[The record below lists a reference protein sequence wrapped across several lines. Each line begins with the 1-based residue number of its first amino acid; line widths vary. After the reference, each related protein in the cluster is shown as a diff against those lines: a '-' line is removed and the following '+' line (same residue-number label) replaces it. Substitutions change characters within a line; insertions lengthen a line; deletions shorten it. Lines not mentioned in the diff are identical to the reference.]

1 MEAKMPDTAQ
11 ERLERLLYIFPI
23 ASQPG
28 GASLDEL
35 SAALGVSVAQV
46 MNDLQEATARA
57 FHLPAGAGDALQIT
71 VEENRVQIFAGA
83 HFRRPVR
90 LSRNEAL
97 ALGIGLRML
106 AAEVESPERERRL
119 ELASRLEHA
128 LSAPTIAVR
137 DARSGYTELFSPLR
151 SRAEPEPLLDID
163 TPEVEW
169 PPAEPLAP
177 RDAGTLVVHIEA
189 DAGPL
194 DVQLGQDQFRGVV
207 ADSIRDRMRMQV
219 RYLKAG
225 DSEPRERTLEP
236 LRLVYANGRWYVL
249 ARDPESAS
257 VRVFR
262 LDRMLDARMLGER
275 FERPEY
281 DLSRFLDDA
290 GRVYSAERATTAS
303 VRYSP
308 RIARW
313 IRERANAITNEDGSV
328 TLEHKVADPDW
339 LVRHVLQYGS
349 DAQVV
354 EPAELRDHVARAAR
368 SLASA

>member
-1 MEAKMPDTAQ
+1 
-11 ERLERLLYIFPI
+11 
-23 ASQPG
+23 
-28 GASLDEL
+28 
-35 SAALGVSVAQV
+35 
-46 MNDLQEATARA
+46 
-57 FHLPAGAGDALQIT
+57 
-71 VEENRVQIFAGA
+71 
-83 HFRRPVR
+83 VR

-119 ELASRLEHA
+119 ELAARLEQSLA
-128 LSAPTIAVR
+128 
-137 DARSGYTELFSPLR
+137 SPLTLLR
-151 SRAEPEPLLDID
+151 DEIPEYGQPLAPARLAESEPLLDTD
-163 TPEVEW
+163 TQAIPLPPSE
-169 PPAEPLAP
+169 PPAA
-177 RDAGTLVVHIEA
+177 RDADVVVVHIET
-189 DAGPL
+189 DIGPL
-194 DVQLGQDQFRGVV
+194 DVQLGQDQFRGLF
-207 ADSIRDRMRMQV
+207 ADSIRDRKRVHV

-225 DSEPRERTLEP
+225 DSQPRDRTLEP

-262 LDRMLDARMLGER
+262 LDRMLNARMLGER
-275 FERPEY
+275 FDRLEY

-290 GRVYSAERATTAS
+290 GRMYSAERAVTAT

-313 IRERANAITNEDGSV
+313 IRERAHATTNEDGSV
-328 TLEHKVADPDW
+328 TLEHRVSDPDW

-368 SLASA
+368 SLVSA